1 MQFYFMRYLSL
12 LVLCFI
18 YHCTTANAQN
28 VFTGIIL
35 DISTGKPLP
44 GVTVFISDLK
54 ISSLSNDSGYF
65 SISFLSPGS
74 HTIELSCVGYES
86 VVETFSFVAG
96 KTYIYQLSPTILENK
111 TVVVT
116 GIVRS
121 ANVRNVPIKVTVL
134 KAAEMN
140 RLAPGSLVE
149 RISSIPG
156 ISNLSTGNG
165 IGKPVIRGLGN
176 SRVLVVQDGVRQEGQ
191 QWGDEHGLEIDD
203 AMVQR
208 IEIIKGPA
216 SLVYGSDAMAGVIN
230 IISDIPVSEGIWKG
244 NLSSD
249 YQTNSR
255 LRKVS
260 GWLAT
265 QQHSATLQMSLS
277 ARTSADY
284 ENRADGKVYNSRYR
298 QSSAAILTGIKRK
311 WGYARIG
318 GNFYH
323 LKAGIV
329 EGLRNSLGQFAYE
342 DDFGNQHA
350 YTGNENSSQ
359 PHTPYQDVQH
369 IKVNADNLF
378 KVLRKRLYLNVS
390 MQQNHRKEFGHFASK
405 GPELDF
411 RLNTL
416 GWVSRFFLIDKSTW
430 DLTTGI
436 TGMYQENKNHLDEYI
451 IPDYDLVDA
460 GVFVYAQRK
469 FQKLTIAGGVRV
481 DTRNIAV
488 KEMTSAD
495 NEQRPGFHKSL
506 QNISGS
512 IGFAWAPNLQSNIKL
527 NFSHSYRTP
536 SMAELASYGAHE
548 GTLRFE
554 YGNSKLKNEMN
565 WQGDIAIEK
574 NTDHLS
580 FSISGF
586 TNYFSNY
593 IFYQRLA
600 AYSGE
605 DSVLI
610 HHSDTLSAFAF
621 NEHKAYMWGMEM
633 SVDVHPHPLDWLHL
647 KSALSLVNGR
657 FVTPLGGSSNLPLLP
672 APRILSEIRVERK
685 GNRTFSNLYVKAEA
699 DVNLK
704 QNHPFTGYNTETN
717 TNAYT
722 LVNFSVGGNW
732 VYGRSRYITFH
743 FTAMNIFDK
752 IYQSHLSRLKYTD
765 LNPVTLRKGV
775 FNIGRSFSIS
785 LQIPF
790 EISGPKK

>member
-1 MQFYFMRYLSL
+1 MRYLSL
-12 LVLCFI
+12 LVLCII

-28 VFTGIIL
+28 VFTGIIK

-54 ISSLSNDSGYF
+54 ESALSNDSGYF
-65 SISFLSPGS
+65 SISFLPNGS

-96 KTYIYQLSPTILENK
+96 KTYIFQLSPTILENK

-116 GIVRS
+116 GIVRA

-134 KAAEMN
+134 KAAEMD

-176 SRVLVVQDGVRQEGQ
+176 SRVLVVQDGVRLEGQ

-208 IEIIKGPA
+208 VEILKGPA

-230 IISDIPVSEGIWKG
+230 IISDIQVSEGVWKG
-244 NLSSD
+244 NISSD
-249 YQTNSR
+249 YQTNSQ
-255 LRKVS
+255 LRSVS

-265 QQHSATLQMSLS
+265 QQKGTTLQMSLS
-277 ARTSADY
+277 TRASADY
-284 ENRADGKVYNSRYR
+284 ENRADGRVFNSRFR
-298 QSSAAILTGIKRK
+298 QSSAGIITGIKRK

-318 GNFYH
+318 GNYYH

-329 EGLRNSLGQFAYE
+329 EGLRDSLGQFTYE
-342 DDFGNQHA
+342 DDFGNQHT
-350 YTGNENSSQ
+350 YTGNETATLPQ
-359 PHTPYQDVQH
+359 APYQDVDH
-369 IKVNADNLF
+369 IKVYSDNSF
-378 KVLRKRLYLNVS
+378 KVFKKRLYLNVS
-390 MQQNHRKEFGHFASK
+390 MQQNHRKEYGHFTTE

-416 GWVSRFFLIDKSTW
+416 GWVSRLFLVDKSIW

-436 TGMYQENKNHLDEYI
+436 TGMYQGNKNHLDEYI
-451 IPDYDLVDA
+451 IPDYNLVDA

-469 FQKLTIAGGVRV
+469 FQKLTIAGGARV

-495 NEQRPGFHKSL
+495 NEQRPGFQKSL

-512 IGFAWAPNLQSNIKL
+512 IGFAWIPNLQSNIKL
-527 NFSHSYRTP
+527 NLSHSYRAP
-536 SMAELASYGAHE
+536 SMAELSSYGAHE

-565 WQGDIAIEK
+565 WQGDVTIEK
-574 NTDHLS
+574 NTNHFSLS
-580 FSISGF
+580 ASGF
-586 TNYFSNY
+586 ANYFSNY

-600 AYSGE
+600 AYSGG

-610 HHSDTLSAFAF
+610 HHSDTLSAYAF
-621 NEHKAYMWGMEM
+621 NEHKAYMWGMEITI
-633 SVDVHPHPLDWLHL
+633 DVHPHPLDWLHL
-647 KSALSLVNGR
+647 KTAFSLVNGR

-672 APRILSEIRVERK
+672 APHILSEIRVERK
-685 GNRTFSNLYVKAEA
+685 GNRIFSNLYAKAEA

-722 LVNFSVGGNW
+722 LINFSVGGNW
-732 VYGRSRYITFH
+732 VYWRNRYITFH

-752 IYQSHLSRLKYTD
+752 IYQSHLSRLKYTN

-775 FNIGRSFSIS
+775 FNMGRSFSIR
-785 LQIPF
+785 LQMPF
-790 EISGPKK
+790 EITGTKK